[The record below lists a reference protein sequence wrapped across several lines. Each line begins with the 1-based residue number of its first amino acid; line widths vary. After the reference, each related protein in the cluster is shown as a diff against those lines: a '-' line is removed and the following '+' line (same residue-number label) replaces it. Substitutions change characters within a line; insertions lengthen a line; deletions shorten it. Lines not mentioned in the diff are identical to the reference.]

1 MNMKIIIT
9 AEPWLMDNG
18 KINLRITIKD
28 DIDFSVDTV
37 IERDFFDNQSYFD
50 LTIKKMCSI
59 LQDVKKTR
67 NIPTQMF

>member
-1 MNMKIIIT
+1 MKITIT

-18 KINLRITIKD
+18 KIKLRITIKD
-28 DIDFSVDTV
+28 VIDFSVDSV

-50 LTIKKMCSI
+50 LTIKKMCSL
-59 LQDVKKTR
+59 LQDIKKTR